1 MMFFENPVG
10 NDHGKFVRRIF
21 QICFS
26 LLLCGC
32 SVQTEILS
40 RPVNQTSPYGP
51 DAYKDGREA
60 EPQQYRTDRDLC
72 FKQVQSQTDLAM
84 TESTNIT
91 KFRKCLVSRGY
102 LLVG

>member
-1 MMFFENPVG
+1 M
-10 NDHGKFVRRIF
+10 R
-21 QICFS
+21 
-26 LLLCGC
+26 LLLAGLTPCVLVFFGCGTQAYVP
-32 SVQTEILS
+32 SGRTTDS
-40 RPVNQTSPYGP
+40 DTYAPA
-51 DAYKDGREA
+51 AYKDGREA

-102 LLVG
+102 VLLG

>member
-1 MMFFENPVG
+1 MRFSSFAFVSVG
-10 NDHGKFVRRIF
+10 
-21 QICFS
+21 
-26 LLLCGC
+26 LLLSGCGTPADIR
-32 SVQTEILS
+32 SGRTTDS
-40 RPVNQTSPYGP
+40 DTYAPA
-51 DAYKDGREA
+51 AYKDGREA